1 MNLNYYILIC
11 IYYFCYLQTLISQ
24 KLSKLTL
31 GELEKQEK
39 QAVLSY
45 INDGYTKLK
54 ENKELN
60 ALAEIESRRL
70 AGLGEL
76 DYPNYKIN
84 KSVYGYSKIFL

>member
-1 MNLNYYILIC
+1 MNSNYFILIW
-11 IYYFCYLQTLISQ
+11 IFYFCYLQSFLSQ

-31 GELEKQEK
+31 SDLEKQEK
-39 QAVLSY
+39 QAISSY
-45 INDGYTKLK
+45 ISDGYTRLK

-70 AGLGEL
+70 AVLGEL

-84 KSVYGYSKIFL
+84 KSVYGYSMLL